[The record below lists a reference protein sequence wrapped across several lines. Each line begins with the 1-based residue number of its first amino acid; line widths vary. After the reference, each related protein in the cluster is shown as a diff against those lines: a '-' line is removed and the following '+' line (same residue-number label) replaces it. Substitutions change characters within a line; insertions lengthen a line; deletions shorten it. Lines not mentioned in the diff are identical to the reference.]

1 MASEADLKMEIAIS
15 RMLRAGVSLAAFVVL
30 VGGILYLWR
39 AYGVEPDYR
48 HFHGVAS
55 PADRLLPVFDGI
67 RHLDSRSI
75 IRLGILLLI
84 ATPILRVAY
93 CVFGFAAQKDKI
105 YLLISGVVLTVLLYS
120 FFRP

>member
-1 MASEADLKMEIAIS
+1 MALEADLNMEIAIS
-15 RMLRAGVSLAAFVVL
+15 RMLRAGVTLAALVVL
-30 VGGILYLWR
+30 AGGILYLWR
-39 AYGVEPDYR
+39 AHGANSDYR
-48 HFHGVAS
+48 YFHGIPT
-55 PADRLLPVFDGI
+55 PADRFAPVFDGI
-67 RHLDSRSI
+67 RHGDSRSI

-105 YLLISGVVLTVLLYS
+105 YVVISSIVLGVLLYS

>member
-1 MASEADLKMEIAIS
+1 MPSEADQKMEVAIS
-15 RMLRAGVSLAAFVVL
+15 RMLRAGVSVAALVVL
-30 VGGILYLWR
+30 VGFILYLWQ
-39 AYGVEPDYR
+39 AHGIEADYR
-48 HFHGVAS
+48 HFHGIAA
-55 PADRLLPVFDGI
+55 PADRVAPIFEGI

-93 CVFGFAAQKDKI
+93 CVFGFAAQKDKLYVLVSTI
-105 YLLISGVVLTVLLYS
+105 VLLVLLYS

>member
-15 RMLRAGVSLAAFVVL
+15 RMLRAGVSVAAFVVL
-30 VGGILYLWR
+30 VGWILYLWR
-39 AYGVEPDYR
+39 AHGVEPDYR
-48 HFHGVAS
+48 HFHGVPS
-55 PADRLLPVFDGI
+55 PADRIAPVFDGI

-84 ATPILRVAY
+84 ATPIMRVAF
-93 CVFGFAAQKDKI
+93 CLFSFAAQKDKI
-105 YLLISGVVLTVLLYS
+105 YIAVSGIVLTVLLYS